1 MFETLKKA
9 FNTPDI
15 RKKLIATL
23 FLLFIYRLVAHIP
36 LPGIDREGLVT
47 LFSSSQL
54 LGVVDVFSGGSLSR
68 FSLTT
73 IGIGPYIS
81 ASIAM
86 QMFTYTIPTLKE
98 LTKEGAYGQEKINR
112 YTKYLTLPVGLIQ
125 SFGVYILF
133 QRQGLFTDLDLIG
146 IISLLLTLV
155 TGAFIVMWLG
165 DLITEQN
172 LGNGISL
179 IVLVGIVSAIPI
191 GSQSII
197 LGLQSGNL
205 VNTIFTG
212 FIAFLVIMGAIYV
225 NDAARKIPIAYAS
238 SNRANYS
245 GDSFLPL
252 KINQAGVI
260 PIIFAIAI
268 VLIPSFL
275 GSVLVQSTT
284 PVLSSIGNF
293 LNTSF
298 SQNSFYYNL
307 LYFASVFF
315 FTFVY
320 TALTFNPEDIAEN
333 LKTRGGYIPGIRPGK
348 ATVEYL
354 NNILTRVTFVGA
366 LFLGLIAILP
376 NVAGSITGITSITIG
391 GAGVLIVVSVV
402 LETLKKVES
411 QVIMHEYSN
420 VGLN

>member
-9 FNTPDI
+9 INTPDI
-15 RKKLIATL
+15 RKKLLIT
-23 FLLFIYRLVAHIP
+23 FGLLVAYRIVAHIP
-36 LPGIDREGLVT
+36 LPGINRDGLSS
-47 LFSSSQL
+47 LFASSQL
-54 LGVVDVFSGGSLSR
+54 LGLVDVFSGGSLSR
-68 FSLTT
+68 FSLST

-86 QMFTYTIPTLKE
+86 QMFTYTIPSLKE
-98 LTKEGAYGQEKINR
+98 LTKEGLYGQEKINR
-112 YTKYLTLPVGLIQ
+112 YTKYLTLPVAIIQ
-125 SFGVYILF
+125 SFGIYILF
-133 QRQGLFTDLDLIG
+133 QKQGLFPQLAPIDLVSLIV
-146 IISLLLTLV
+146 TLV
-155 TGAFIVMWLG
+155 AGSFVVMWIG

-179 IVLVGIVSAIPI
+179 IVLVGIISSIPI
-191 GSQSII
+191 SSKSIL
-197 LGLQSGNL
+197 LGFQSGDL
-205 VNTIFTG
+205 VNIIFTG
-212 FIAFLVIMGAIYV
+212 IISFLVVMGAIYV
-225 NDAARKIPIAYAS
+225 NEAARKIPIAYAS
-238 SNRANYS
+238 SNKASYS

-260 PIIFAIAI
+260 PIIFAVAI

-275 GSVLVQSTT
+275 GNVFVQS
-284 PVLSSIGNF
+284 SAGF
-293 LNTSF
+293 LNTIGTF
-298 SQNSFYYNL
+298 LNYNFAPNSSYYNI
-307 LYFASVFF
+307 LYFLSVFF

-333 LKTRGGYIPGIRPGK
+333 LKNRGGYIPGIRPGR

-354 NNILTRVTFVGA
+354 NNVLTRVTFVGA
-366 LFLGLIAILP
+366 MFLGLIAILP
-376 NVAGSITGITSITIG
+376 NVASSITGVTSITIG

-402 LETLKKVES
+402 LESIKQIES

>member
-1 MFETLKKA
+1 MFEILKKA
-9 FNTPDI
+9 INTPDI
-15 RKKLIATL
+15 RKKLLIT
-23 FLLFIYRLVAHIP
+23 FGLLVFYRLISHIP
-36 LPGIDREGLVT
+36 LPGIDREGLSS
-47 LFSSSQL
+47 LFASSQL
-54 LGVVDVFSGGSLSR
+54 LGLVDVFSGGSLSR
-68 FSLTT
+68 FSLTI

-86 QMFTYTIPTLKE
+86 QMFTYTIPSLKE
-98 LTKEGAYGQEKINR
+98 LTKEGQYGQEKINR
-112 YTKYLTLPVGLIQ
+112 YTKYLTLPVGIIQ
-125 SFGVYILF
+125 SFGIYILF
-133 QRQGLFTDLDLIG
+133 QKQGLFTELAPLELTSLIV
-146 IISLLLTLV
+146 TLV
-155 TGAFIVMWLG
+155 AGAFIVMWIG

-179 IVLVGIVSAIPI
+179 IVLIGIVSSIPI
-191 GSQSII
+191 SSQSA
-197 LGLQSGNL
+197 LLSFQSGELINL
-205 VNTIFTG
+205 IFTG
-212 FIAFLVIMGAIYV
+212 VISFLVVMGAIFV
-225 NDAARKIPIAYAS
+225 NEAARKIPIAYAS
-238 SNRANYS
+238 SNRASYS

-275 GSVLVQSTT
+275 GNLFVQSSSNVINSIGAFLNFNFA
-284 PVLSSIGNF
+284 PSSI
-293 LNTSF
+293 
-298 SQNSFYYNL
+298 YYNL
-307 LYFASVFF
+307 LYFFAVFF

-320 TALTFNPEDIAEN
+320 TALTFNPEDIADN
-333 LKTRGGYIPGIRPGK
+333 LKNRGGYVPGIRPGK

-354 NNILTRVTFVGA
+354 NNVLTRVTFVGA

-376 NVAGSITGITSITIG
+376 NIASSVTGITSITIG

-402 LETLKKVES
+402 LESLKKIES